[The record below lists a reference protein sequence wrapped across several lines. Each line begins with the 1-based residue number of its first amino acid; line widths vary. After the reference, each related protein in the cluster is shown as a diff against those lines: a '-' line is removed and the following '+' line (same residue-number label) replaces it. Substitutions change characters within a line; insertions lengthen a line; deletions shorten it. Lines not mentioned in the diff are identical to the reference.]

1 LTLVGCWAIDGA
13 QMAPMI
19 GIVSYGSYV
28 PYRRLKRAAIAQAL
42 GIPTG
47 KGERAVAS
55 FDEDSVSMAVEAA
68 RDALHAA
75 PQTAIGALLFA
86 TTTPPYAEKLN
97 AAIVGAAARL
107 PLEIRAA
114 DLTGSVR
121 AGLSALLQG
130 ADAARGGT
138 TALVAMADCRLAAP
152 EGKSEQSGGD
162 GAAAF
167 VLGSEGVIAEIE
179 ATASVTREFLD
190 TWRTPGERFSHGWE
204 ERFALTQ
211 AYAPFLGTAIQ
222 RVLANANVTQD
233 MLATVVLDAPN
244 PRAADEILRGM
255 KLDPTRVADTLALTV
270 GQTGAAHAGL
280 LLANALAAAKPGDRI
295 LGASARDGAD
305 ALLLRVTDAV
315 AGFRQPRS
323 VGRLIES
330 KGDVAYASYL
340 KWREIL
346 PTEPPRR
353 PDPAR
358 PAGPPMFRS
367 ETWKF
372 GFVGSRC
379 VACGTPQ
386 LPPQRVCVQCRAR
399 DQMEPYPFADR
410 RATIATFT
418 LDRLAYSLNP
428 PTVNVVVDYEGGGR
442 FICEMTDCEPEKVA
456 IGDEVEMTFRCMYT
470 AGGVH
475 NYFWKARPKR

>member
-1 LTLVGCWAIDGA
+1 MPAMV
-13 QMAPMI
+13 

-28 PYRRLKRAAIAQAL
+28 PYRRLKRAAIGQAL
-42 GIPTG
+42 GIPAG

-68 RDALHAA
+68 RDALRTA
-75 PQTAIGALLFA
+75 PGAPIGALLFA

-97 AAIVGAAARL
+97 AALVGAAARL

-121 AGLSALLQG
+121 AGLAALIQG
-130 ADAARGGT
+130 ADAARGGVG
-138 TALVAMADCRLAAP
+138 ALVAMADCRLAAP
-152 EGKSEQSGGD
+152 EGKGEQAGGD
-162 GAAAF
+162 AAAAF
-167 VLGSEGVIAEIE
+167 VLGSEKVIAEIE
-179 ATASVTREFLD
+179 ATASMTREFLD
-190 TWRTPGERFSHGWE
+190 TWRTPGERFPHSWE
-204 ERFALTQ
+204 ERFTLTQ
-211 AYAPFLGTAIQ
+211 AYAPLLGKAIQ
-222 RVLANANVTQD
+222 SVLTKAKVAPNQ
-233 MLATVVLDAPN
+233 LAKVILDAPN
-244 PRAADEILRGM
+244 ARAADEIVRGM
-255 KLDPTRVADTLALTV
+255 KLEPTQLGDTLALTI
-270 GQTGAAHAGL
+270 GQTGAAHPGV

-295 LGASARDGAD
+295 LLVAAGDGAD
-305 ALLLRVTDAV
+305 AVLLRVTDA
-315 AGFRQPRS
+315 AASYRQPRS

-330 KGDVAYASYL
+330 KGDVAYATYL

-353 PDPAR
+353 PDPER

-372 GFVGSRC
+372 GFVGTRC
-379 VACGTPQ
+379 TKCGTPQ
-386 LPPQRVCVQCRAR
+386 LPPQRICIHCSTR

-410 RATIATFT
+410 PARIATFT
-418 LDRLAYSLNP
+418 LDRLAFSLNP

-442 FICEMTDCEPEKVA
+442 FLCEMTDCEPEKVA
-456 IGDEVEMTFRCMYT
+456 IGDEVEMTFRRMYT

-475 NYFWKARPKR
+475 NYFWKVRPKR